1 MTCPVV
7 SWEIRTVGDA
17 VRRRVTIDRAA
28 SGVPTGV
35 TISKAWLTVKASP
48 SDADPGLL
56 QKEITTTDVP
66 GTGQIENDGTG
77 DVDFV
82 VRFDLT
88 RTDTL
93 AIGEAAVAGER
104 YFDVQVLA
112 SDGNPYT
119 AENGRVA
126 CCAPEITQATS

>member
-1 MTCPVV
+1 MSCPQAT
-7 SWEIRTVGDA
+7 WAIRTAGDA
-17 VRRRVTIDRAA
+17 VRRRVTIDRTA
-28 SGVPTGV
+28 SGVPAGV
-35 TISKAWLTVKASP
+35 TITKAWLTVKAAVA
-48 SDADPGLL
+48 DADPGLV
-56 QKEITTTDVP
+56 QKAITTSDVP

-88 RTDTL
+88 RADTL
-93 AIGEAAVAGER
+93 AIGTLAGGKR

-119 AENGRVA
+119 AEIGVVY
-126 CCAPEITQATS
+126 CCEAEVTQAIA